1 MQAIQHH
8 NPPDFARRVQP
19 TLLKRE
25 CENCVLLGLTG
36 AWLAS
41 PSAPTT
47 DTPPLLF
54 TVESDDGQ
62 VKGVAIQTPPRA
74 MLLSRLDGEG
84 THEPLAREL
93 KRINWSG
100 PGLLGPLPEVDAV
113 ARRWSELS
121 GQSRRQRRAL
131 RVFELSSV
139 IAPQRPCEGLMVRA
153 TEAHLDLLEKWCD
166 AFAREIGEPDPRPR
180 LSAERMIR
188 ERRLFL
194 WQDEQDRVLSMTAIA
209 GPTPN
214 GMRINYVYTPPEYR
228 GRGCASSLVAAVSQH
243 LLDSGR
249 RFCFLFTDL
258 ANPAASR
265 IYQRLGYRPVSD
277 WRHWVFD

>member
-41 PSAPTT
+41 QSPSAT

-54 TVESDDGQ
+54 TVESDDGRIN
-62 VKGVAIQTPPRA
+62 GVAIQTPPRA
-74 MLLSRLDGEG
+74 MLLSRLDGQDAPEQ
-84 THEPLAREL
+84 LALQL

-100 PGLLGPLPEVDAV
+100 PGLLGPVPDVDA
-113 ARRWSELS
+113 AAQRWSELS
-121 GQSRRQRRAL
+121 GQSRRQHRAL
-131 RVFELSSV
+131 RVFELTSV

-153 TEAHLDLLEKWCD
+153 TEAHLNLLEQWCQ

-180 LSAERMIR
+180 LSAERMVR

-194 WQDEQDRVLSMTAIA
+194 WQDEQDRVLAMTAIA
-209 GPTPN
+209 GPTPH
-214 GMRINYVYTPPEYR
+214 GIRINYVYTPPEHR
-228 GRGCASSLVAAVSQH
+228 RRGCASSLVAAVSQH

-249 RFCFLFTDL
+249 KFCFLFTDL
-258 ANPAASR
+258 ANPGASR

-277 WRHWVFD
+277 WRHWVFE